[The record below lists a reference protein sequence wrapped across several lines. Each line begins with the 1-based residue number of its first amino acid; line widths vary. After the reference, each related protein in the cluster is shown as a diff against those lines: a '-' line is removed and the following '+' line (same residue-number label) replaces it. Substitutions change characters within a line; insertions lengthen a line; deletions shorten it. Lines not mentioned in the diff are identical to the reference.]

1 MENVYNFK
9 KKLKQISFF
18 QKLIIRFA
26 NVETDPRLQLES
38 NNRKKKKKK
47 KKKSKLLSKWSLAI
61 TANVAT
67 SQNCKTKQKKEAG
80 VPM

>member
-47 KKKSKLLSKWSLAI
+47 KKKKKPVYQFFKAEKKKKKK
-61 TANVAT
+61 N
-67 SQNCKTKQKKEAG
+67 KKKKKKEAG